1 MAESAPRFICEARI
15 PRQTNPIPQKAY
27 IMAED
32 TEFDPAWL
40 EQYVVPNYGRFPI
53 WPERG
58 EGPYLWDRDGKKYLD
73 FAGGVAV
80 CPLGH
85 AHPAL
90 ADALAQQARTLIHV
104 SNWYCIRQQAE
115 LARTIV
121 EDFVRIPGKCFFCNS
136 GAEANE
142 GMIKLARKYGVATP
156 LVDGSPRYEIITFTG
171 SFHGRTF
178 AAMSATAQEKIH
190 GGFGPIVPG
199 FVYAP
204 FNDVAALKAA
214 ITERTVAIMLEPVQG
229 ESGVQPVSAEF
240 LRAARALCDE
250 HDLLLL
256 LDEVQ
261 CGFGR
266 TGESCGWRSIV
277 PGDEIVPDVIS
288 WAKSIGSGYPLGAFW
303 IRDREIR
310 NPNSTLRSLP
320 SLLGPGS
327 HGTTYGGSPLACT
340 AGLTTLGIILREGL
354 IPHSAALGR
363 RIAGEVASWRHPLI
377 TDIRAFGMMIGFE
390 LDEARL
396 ASMEKV
402 RTSGKLPSIYMAWEL
417 LQAGLLVVPAGPKVV
432 RWLPPM
438 NLTDAQADEGLR
450 IFKTTLDTLAAA

>member
-1 MAESAPRFICEARI
+1 M
-15 PRQTNPIPQKAY
+15 TDLN
-27 IMAED
+27 
-32 TEFDPAWL
+32 EFDPAWL
-40 EQYVVPNYGRFPI
+40 DKYVLPNYGRFPI

-85 AHPAL
+85 AHPEV
-90 ADALAQQARTLIHV
+90 ADAMAVQARTLVHV
-104 SNWYCIRQQAE
+104 SNWYCIRQQAQ
-115 LARTIV
+115 LARLIV
-121 EDFVRIPGKCFFCNS
+121 EEFVQSPGRCFFCNS

-142 GMIKLARKYGVATP
+142 GMIKLARKYGVARP
-156 LVDGSPRYEIITFTG
+156 LADGSPRHEIITFTG

-178 AAMSATAQEKIH
+178 GAMSATAQEKIH

-199 FVYAP
+199 FVYVP
-204 FNDVAALKAA
+204 FNDVEALRAAV
-214 ITERTVAIMLEPVQG
+214 TERTVAILLEPVQG
-229 ESGVQPVSAEF
+229 ESGVNPATANF
-240 LRAARALCDE
+240 LRAARAMCDE
-250 HDLLLL
+250 RDLLLL
-256 LDEVQ
+256 FDEVQ

-266 TGESCGWRSIV
+266 TGDTCGWRSIL
-277 PGDEIVPDVIS
+277 PGEEIIPDAIS

-303 IRDREIR
+303 VREREIDTPVAR
-310 NPNSTLRSLP
+310 RLP
-320 SLLGPGS
+320 ELLGPGT

-340 AGLTTLGIILREGL
+340 VGLATLGIILRDGL
-354 IPHSAALGR
+354 PAHAAQLGR
-363 RIAGEVASWRHPLI
+363 RIAGEVASWRQPLI

-390 LDEARL
+390 LDDARL
-396 ASMEKV
+396 AALPAV
-402 RTSGKLPSIYMAWEL
+402 QASGKLPSIFLAWEL

-450 IFKTTLDTLAAA
+450 LFKTVLDRLAAD